1 MTSKPICHL
10 GSGPAGAAGL
20 TPCTV
25 TVTPAT
31 RRRSGRGRGTGAKGG
46 GETGRSQSDPKLP
59 AEAAA
64 KAATAA
70 PLALAV
76 SFLEPAPKVL
86 GPFAAVRDCK
96 LAKSQI
102 RLRLT
107 RWAAGACVRVR
118 VRALGKELNLVSKNS
133 ISETG
138 EEEVGPLPPLLQLLP
153 ERRGLFLSAARFTTG
168 EKAGNEPE
176 EVKLQDA
183 SRQIVQRAIL
193 QALQQVSRESKRA
206 DDRASDSRGRCQRGG
221 RELTKK
227 HDKK

>member
-1 MTSKPICHL
+1 MTLCVPR
-10 GSGPAGAAGL
+10 
-20 TPCTV
+20 
-25 TVTPAT
+25 T

-118 VRALGKELNLVSKNS
+118 VRALGCVSARRLS
-133 ISETG
+133 
-138 EEEVGPLPPLLQLLP
+138 Q
-153 ERRGLFLSAARFTTG
+153 ERREAWSFNGGCVRATQSFSVSVCLSVPLFVCLS
-168 EKAGNEPE
+168 
-176 EVKLQDA
+176 
-183 SRQIVQRAIL
+183 
-193 QALQQVSRESKRA
+193 VSR
-206 DDRASDSRGRCQRGG
+206 
-221 RELTKK
+221 
-227 HDKK
+227 

>member
-1 MTSKPICHL
+1 MGGASSSFRAFLGVGGSFQLREGRLRDSDGEGLLCPQLTLLLHSYDMMTSKPICHL

-25 TVTPAT
+25 TVTPAEA
-31 RRRSGRGRGTGAKGG
+31 RAARPPPPSSARAEEARGAARGAGPRPGPR
-46 GETGRSQSDPKLP
+46 GELSEVLP
-59 AEAAA
+59 
-64 KAATAA
+64 
-70 PLALAV
+70 
-76 SFLEPAPKVL
+76 
-86 GPFAAVRDCK
+86 GPGAAVE
-96 LAKSQI
+96 
-102 RLRLT
+102 
-107 RWAAGACVRVR
+107 GAMV
-118 VRALGKELNLVSKNS
+118 LV
-133 ISETG
+133 
-138 EEEVGPLPPLLQLLP
+138 P
-153 ERRGLFLSAARFTTG
+153 G